1 MNDYQEKIGGNHA
14 HTREHVSCAMK
25 HVHARLHLICPCVY
39 VYTDLLISL
48 SLSLKFPKYMSFAI
62 RRNPMQEK
70 NKDHENGMNLLTNI
84 ICNEI

>member
-1 MNDYQEKIGGNHA
+1 M
-14 HTREHVSCAMK
+14 R
-25 HVHARLHLICPCVY
+25 
-39 VYTDLLISL
+39 VYTLFAHVCTQIFTKISLVVHYFLISL